1 MFNAKIND
9 LFNELFQFLLRLR
22 YFQYLIGND
31 FLLSS
36 KFRYNDLKKNI
47 YLFRFR
53 LANLI
58 FQFGYQMEYR
68 LKELIQQTINRFEND
83 TENVEEFFNVHQ
95 KFLEKL
101 EQIKLRV
108 INSVFMRQQF
118 RTIAKFCHTNDSD
131 VQSLTDTIVKNR
143 RRQSI
148 VENINQLDRVRSEDF
163 II

>member
-1 MFNAKIND
+1 M
-9 LFNELFQFLLRLR
+9 FQFLLRLR

-36 KFRYNDLKKNI
+36 KFRYNDLQKNI

-68 LKELIQQTINRFEND
+68 LKELIQQTLNRFEND
-83 TENVEEFFNVHQ
+83 THSVEEFFLVHQ

-101 EQIKLRV
+101 EQIKSRV
-108 INSVFMRQQF
+108 INSDFIRQQF
-118 RTIAKFCHTNDSD
+118 RTIAKFCHTNSD
-131 VQSLTDTIVKNR
+131 VQSLTDTTVKN

-148 VENINQLDRVRSEDF
+148 VDNINKLDRKT
-163 II
+163 